1 MSNAEQACA
10 SAWTHAARIAR
21 EHGPRAPHVAAA
33 IRTAQARA
41 LEIAAEADM
50 DGRPGI
56 ARALRRK
63 VERPRAG
70 DVIVVHLADRVRVQ
84 IAAYGVAAEAVRYS
98 TQRVG

>member
-1 MSNAEQACA
+1 MESATRA
-10 SAWTHAARIAR
+10 AWTIAR
-21 EHGPRAPHVAAA
+21 EHGPRAASTAAA
-33 IRTAQARA
+33 IRSCQSRA

-70 DVIVVHLADRVRVQ
+70 DVVVVHLRDRVRVR
-84 IAAYGVAAEAVRYS
+84 IAAYGVAAEATRGS
-98 TQRVG
+98 RSPAPGCG